1 MTSTNRC
8 CHVKADIFER
18 SLMVEVRIGQL
29 LLLHYSNSDSYLG
42 LKNSSSTNT
51 NVCPGGGG
59 GGGGGV
65 GLKQSTITFLAT
77 VTWIIQVSRRCINV
91 KE

>member
-51 NVCPGGGG
+51 NVCRGGGG
-59 GGGGGV
+59 A
-65 GLKQSTITFLAT
+65 KTKYDNFSCYCYMDNT
-77 VTWIIQVSRRCINV
+77 S
-91 KE
+91 K

>member
-42 LKNSSSTNT
+42 LKNSSSTN
-51 NVCPGGGG
+51 
-59 GGGGGV
+59 
-65 GLKQSTITFLAT
+65 KIFLFT
-77 VTWIIQVSRRCINV
+77 RSKRGF
-91 KE
+91 KEMLDN

>member
-29 LLLHYSNSDSYLG
+29 LLLHYSNSGSYLG

-51 NVCPGGGG
+51 NVCRGGG
-59 GGGGGV
+59 
-65 GLKQSTITFLAT
+65 GLKQSTMTFLAT

>member
-29 LLLHYSNSDSYLG
+29 LLLHHSNSDSYLG

-51 NVCPGGGG
+51 NVCRGG
-59 GGGGGV
+59 

>member
-1 MTSTNRC
+1 M
-8 CHVKADIFER
+8 VK
-18 SLMVEVRIGQL
+18 VRIVQL

-51 NVCPGGGG
+51 NVCRGGGG
-59 GGGGGV
+59 G
-65 GLKQSTITFLAT
+65 LKKITITFLAT